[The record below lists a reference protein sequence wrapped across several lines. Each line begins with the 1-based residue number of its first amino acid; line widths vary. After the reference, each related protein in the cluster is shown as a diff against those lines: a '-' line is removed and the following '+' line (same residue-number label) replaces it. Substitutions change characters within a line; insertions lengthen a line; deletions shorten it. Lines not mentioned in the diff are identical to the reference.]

1 MPGVAFPPVGPVG
14 RGSPP
19 SPVLCAA
26 KTTPCPS
33 RVASLVA
40 RFPIPRL
47 LHDVRGVPIW
57 AHDLGE
63 APRSR
68 QGFWSPGPPF
78 RELCVETGGS
88 PKFPS
93 YPSADMPRSQTPVV
107 SCALAAVA
115 HRIAAF
121 RRMQTVGFC
130 LDTAEA
136 ILVTT
141 TLHISGLNDAACLLA
156 PSSFVRPLLGWHVE
170 FAPDLLARRSSGGI
184 CIFIRTHWVT
194 STNFMRSLSIPRF
207 RAYLGTSTP

>member
-19 SPVLCAA
+19 SSVLCAA
-26 KTTPCPS
+26 QTTPCPS

-93 YPSADMPRSQTPVV
+93 YPSADMPRSSGRNTARATLGREFPTCTLSVCAAGSSCRHRARCRKPPSHPGRSDCPSPVGRPRSACV
-107 SCALAAVA
+107 LSA
-115 HRIAAF
+115 
-121 RRMQTVGFC
+121 QPSP
-130 LDTAEA
+130 LDR
-136 ILVTT
+136 
-141 TLHISGLNDAACLLA
+141 G
-156 PSSFVRPLLGWHVE
+156 
-170 FAPDLLARRSSGGI
+170 
-184 CIFIRTHWVT
+184 
-194 STNFMRSLSIPRF
+194 
-207 RAYLGTSTP
+207 

>member
-19 SPVLCAA
+19 SPGLCAA
-26 KTTPCPS
+26 KTPPCPS
-33 RVASLVA
+33 RVASLGA

-47 LHDVRGVPIW
+47 LHDVRGVPMW

-88 PKFPS
+88 PTFPS
-93 YPSADMPRSQTPVV
+93 DPSADMPRSQPPVV

-121 RRMQTVGFC
+121 RRMHTVGFC
-130 LDTAEA
+130 LDTAAA

-141 TLHISGLNDAACLLA
+141 TLPISGLNDAACLLA
-156 PSSFVRPLLGWHVE
+156 PSSFVRPLLGWHVA
-170 FAPDLLARRSSGGI
+170 FAPDLLARR
-184 CIFIRTHWVT
+184 
-194 STNFMRSLSIPRF
+194 
-207 RAYLGTSTP
+207 

>member
-1 MPGVAFPPVGPVG
+1 M
-14 RGSPP
+14 
-19 SPVLCAA
+19 
-26 KTTPCPS
+26 
-33 RVASLVA
+33 
-40 RFPIPRL
+40 
-47 LHDVRGVPIW
+47 
-57 AHDLGE
+57 
-63 APRSR
+63 
-68 QGFWSPGPPF
+68 
-78 RELCVETGGS
+78 ETGGS

-93 YPSADMPRSQTPVV
+93 FPSADMPRSQTPVV

-170 FAPDLLARRSSGGI
+170 FATDLLARR
-184 CIFIRTHWVT
+184 
-194 STNFMRSLSIPRF
+194 
-207 RAYLGTSTP
+207 